1 MKNLVLSATVALFA
15 GSLLAPPIYAK
26 TVPCEDMLQQLRD
39 AEKTA
44 KLGDADKAKVSELE
58 QKGVARCTADD
69 DARADQFFADAM
81 KIVSGK

>member
-15 GSLLAPPIYAK
+15 VGFLAPSVYAK
-26 TVPCEDMLQQLRD
+26 TVPCEDSLKQLRD

-44 KLGDADKAKVSELE
+44 KLGDADKAKVADLE

-69 DARADQFFADAM
+69 DVRADQFFEEAM
-81 KIVSGK
+81 KVVSKK